1 MKKFAIVQCISFHFR
16 EIALRAAN
24 QGTCGNAT
32 TLLCL
37 VLSELTNQKLNKNQ
51 SSLALV
57 CVLLCVIMVRLPYLT
72 LFWVLIGL
80 MTLSPTFQQ
89 YC

>member
-1 MKKFAIVQCISFHFR
+1 MSVNRCLISGLFR

-57 CVLLCVIMVRLPYLT
+57 CVLLCVIMVRLHA
-72 LFWVLIGL
+72 LFDIILGANRSDD
-80 MTLSPTFQQ
+80 TTFQQ